1 MTNCKEALEYYNSS
15 SIQIKNINLSGLTLI
30 DELHKDDEERREFFE
45 ALITYL
51 HDRKEESKN
60 HLLEETCDRIQV
72 LFSALKT
79 IGIESEELAVYWNSK
94 HLEKIKNRPRDK
106 K

>member
-1 MTNCKEALEYYNSS
+1 MTNCKEALEYYSS
-15 SIQIKNINLSGLTLI
+15 NSIQIRNINLGNLTLV
-30 DELHKDDEERREFFE
+30 DEMNKDDEERKEFFE

-51 HDRKEESKN
+51 YDRKEESKE